1 MSLSQCLCLKLKP
14 HTDLQISP
22 GQFKCRQY
30 LQLKK
35 HRVSSSVFKEVLDS
49 LKSMTT
55 RAARAGRD
63 TELVAVH
70 AAPMGGLSNS
80 NNTVR
85 MVNVVLYFIKMH
97 TSGN

>member
-1 MSLSQCLCLKLKP
+1 M
-14 HTDLQISP
+14 
-22 GQFKCRQY
+22 
-30 LQLKK
+30 
-35 HRVSSSVFKEVLDS
+35 LDS
-49 LKSMTT
+49 LKSKTT